1 MKLIDEFVV
10 EIVIPM
16 IDYVKRNCKEM
27 ISSISQNLL
36 QSFFR
41 IMNCFLCKYV
51 DNEIVKITIEDIA
64 EL

>member
-1 MKLIDEFVV
+1 MKIIDEFVV

-16 IDYVKRNCKEM
+16 IDYVKRNCKET

-51 DNEIVKITIEDIA
+51 DN
-64 EL
+64 